1 MHIGSSQPGLVKA
14 IQLMVAEMKGTPA
27 VHCCLKIDQ
36 PQKNSCH
43 TKLFP
48 HVWPSAPDLELRGGV
63 VCPEQT
69 DTPKG
74 KPCNVKQSVYMSI
87 T

>member
-1 MHIGSSQPGLVKA
+1 MHIGSSQHGLVKA

-48 HVWPSAPDLELRGGV
+48 HVWPSAPDLELRGGKLSALNKLIL
-63 VCPEQT
+63 
-69 DTPKG
+69 PKE
-74 KPCNVKQSVYMSI
+74 SLAM
-87 T
+87 